1 MDKLERRGGYAMRSF
16 AGRDILSL
24 KGFEREEYFRVFE
37 VCDKLAPIA
46 RDRLNSD
53 LLANKIL
60 VTAFYQPSTRTRLA
74 HEAAMLRLGGQVT
87 GFSDVKMT
95 RAGDFYQESIKDTVH
110 MLECYGD
117 VIVMR
122 HFQQG
127 APAEAARWASVPVI
141 NAGDGW
147 GEHPTQVLTD
157 MYTIYK
163 EMGRLDD
170 LHFILVGDMRMRTM
184 HSMSYAM
191 AQFDIEA
198 TYIAPPEISL
208 TDEFKKEIDELN
220 LRYRE
225 VEHIEQAI
233 TEADVIYMEPVVQ
246 PDYTKSRD
254 ERAGDVGL
262 TPANYQVTKKLMR
275 EAKPDSIVLH
285 SLPRMDELL
294 EEVDD
299 TRHARYWVEAFNGV
313 VMRMGLLA
321 LVLGAME

>member
-1 MDKLERRGGYAMRSF
+1 MRSF

-110 MLECYGD
+110 MLEYYGD

-127 APAEAARWASVPVI
+127 APAEAARWASIPII

-157 MYTIYK
+157 MYTIFK
-163 EMGRLDD
+163 EMGRLDG
-170 LHFILVGDMRMRTM
+170 LHFLLVGDMRMRTM

-198 TYIAPPEISL
+198 TYISPPEMSL
-208 TDEFKKEIDELN
+208 TDEFKVEIDELN

-225 VEHIEQAI
+225 VEHIEEAI
-233 TEADVIYMEPVVQ
+233 GDADVIYMEPVVQ

-275 EAKPDSIVLH
+275 SAKPDSIILH

-294 EEVDD
+294 EEVDY

>member
-1 MDKLERRGGYAMRSF
+1 MRSF

-24 KGFEREEYFRVFE
+24 KEFEREEFFRVFQVADE
-37 VCDKLAPIA
+37 LAPIA
-46 RDRLNSD
+46 RDRCNTD
-53 LLANKIL
+53 LLAQKIML
-60 VTAFYQPSTRTRLA
+60 TAFYQPSTRTRMA
-74 HEAAMLRLGGQVT
+74 HEAAMHRLGGHVL
-87 GFSDVKMT
+87 GFADVKNT

-110 MLECYGD
+110 MLEFYGD

-127 APAEAARWASVPVI
+127 APAEAARWASIPVI

-163 EMGRLDD
+163 ERGTLDG
-170 LHFILVGDMRMRTM
+170 LHFLLVGDMRMRTM

-191 AQFDIEA
+191 SQFDIEA
-198 TYIAPPEISL
+198 TYISPPEMSL
-208 TDEFKKEIDELN
+208 TDEFKAEIDKLN

-225 VEHIEQAI
+225 VDHIKDAI
-233 TEADVIYMEPVVQ
+233 ADADVVYMEPVVQ
-246 PDYTKSRD
+246 PDYTKARD
-254 ERAGDVGL
+254 ERSGDVGL
-262 TPANYQVTKKLMR
+262 TPANYQVTLEVMKK
-275 EAKPDSIVLH
+275 AKPDSIILH

-294 EEVDD
+294 PEVDA

-313 VMRMGLLA
+313 VMRMSLLA
-321 LVLGAME
+321 LVLGKME